1 MITAAVERIRQQISS
16 MRQASLKMTLELIN
30 TTMQFSAASRIEKW
44 ETGMVFS
51 IESCST
57 LATLL
62 ATVQRGMNKNT
73 YFTPE
78 KSLSFGLLFGDKS
91 MNKSINSSINAFV

>member
-1 MITAAVERIRQQISS
+1 
-16 MRQASLKMTLELIN
+16 MTFELIN
-30 TTMQFSAASRIEKW
+30 TTMQLSAAIRTEKW
-44 ETGMVFS
+44 ETGMVFI

-62 ATVQRGMNKNT
+62 AMVQRGINKNT

-78 KSLSFGLLFGDKS
+78 KSLSFGLFFGDKS
-91 MNKSINSSINAFV
+91 INKTINSSINKFV